1 MSHFSACSALKPLK
15 SLASI
20 ALTVGAL
27 LGAAHSQA
35 QQVFRVSAI
44 PDEAPTELQRKFK
57 PLGEYLEQKLGMK
70 VEFVP
75 VTDYAASVE
84 GLINKKLEMV
94 WFGGFTFVQAKV
106 RSNNQVVP
114 LVQRAEDE
122 KFKSVF
128 ITTDKNINK
137 LEDLKGKTF
146 TFGSESSTSGHLMP
160 RSFLL
165 AAKINPDT
173 DMKRIA
179 FSGAHDATVAAVAG
193 GKVDAG
199 ALNISVWEK
208 LVSEKKVDPTQ
219 VRVFYTTPGYYD
231 YNWTVRADMNPV
243 IRQKLTDAF
252 LALNKDDPKGK
263 EILDLQRAS
272 KFIPT
277 KAENYSAIE
286 AAARNA
292 GLLK

>member
-1 MSHFSACSALKPLK
+1 MMKFSSLRTMK
-15 SLASI
+15 SVLA
-20 ALTVGAL
+20 AGL
-27 LGAAHSQA
+27 LVTAAFAQA
-35 QQVFRVSAI
+35 QSANGVFRVTAI

-57 PLGEYLEQKLGMK
+57 PLGDYLEKKIGMK
-70 VEFVP
+70 VEFTP

-84 GLINKKLEMV
+84 ALINKKVDMV
-94 WFGGFTFVQAKV
+94 WFGGFTFVQAKE
-106 RSNNQVVP
+106 RSKNQVTP

-122 KFKSVF
+122 KFRSVF
-128 ITTDKNINK
+128 ITTQKDINK
-137 LEDLKGKTF
+137 LEDLKGHTL

-173 DMKRIA
+173 DLKRIV

-208 LVSEKKVDPTQ
+208 LVAEKKVDPGV

-231 YNWTVRADMNPV
+231 YNWTVRTDMNADLKK
-243 IRQKLTDAF
+243 KLTDAF
-252 LALNKDDPKGK
+252 LALDPKNPQDK
-263 EILDLQRAS
+263 VIMDLQRAS

-277 KAENYSAIE
+277 KAENYIAIE
-286 AAARNA
+286 AAAQNA
-292 GLLK
+292 GLLKK